1 MGEEAVNYRNTL
13 VKRLANLRSC
23 YVLDAG
29 TGAGTMTRVLSANL
43 KASIVSV
50 DRNPRVFPDLH
61 NRVDRSKVD
70 FVACDF
76 TSLPFIDTA
85 FCSIICDL
93 VLSTTTNLDISQV
106 LTEFNR
112 TLRAKSA
119 LYVTD
124 YYPEERP
131 RNRRARLAVATWKL
145 LREVLEHRGM
155 TRKETPP
162 ELITQLLDKAGFHN
176 VRLERIAA
184 SEELE
189 WKKRVFA
196 EYYNGVKNMIS
207 TLDSQETRR
216 TLRHKLE
223 ELKNEIEVNGKPVN
237 WGWGPNYMIHAS
249 E

>member
-1 MGEEAVNYRNTL
+1 MLGEEAVNYRNTL

-29 TGAGTMTRVLSANL
+29 TGAGTMTGALSANL

-50 DRNPRVFPDLH
+50 DRNRRVFPDVH
-61 NRVDRSKVD
+61 DRVDRSRVD

-76 TSLPFIDTA
+76 TCLPFMDAA
-85 FCSIICDL
+85 FCGTICDL
-93 VLSTTTNLDISQV
+93 VLSTTTNLNVRQV

-131 RNRRARLAVATWKL
+131 RNRRARSAAATWKL
-145 LREVLEHRGM
+145 HREVLERKGI

-162 ELITQLLDKAGFHN
+162 KLITQLLYKAGFHN
-176 VRLERIAA
+176 ARCERIAA
-184 SEELE
+184 NEELE
-189 WKKRVFA
+189 WKTRVFA
-196 EYYNGVKNMIS
+196 EYYSGVKYLIS
-207 TLDSQETRR
+207 TLNSPEARR
-216 TLRHKLE
+216 TLRNKLE
-223 ELKNEIEVNGKPVN
+223 EIKDEIEVHGKPVN
-237 WGWGPNYMIHAS
+237 WGWGANYIIHAR
-249 E
+249 